1 MLRDSRHLTLPGF
14 RRRRMCRGFS
24 TVELLVASAILIV
37 LAAVAAVSF
46 TSYMDQVNTDLSGYQ
61 QRDLIDHIDVSMDM
75 IQSGAGSGLVSPS
88 TGARITNDTTCA
100 EFLDSLRVTV
110 AHLRNP
116 YDGSPAVTFS
126 TDYAVKHKRGKFRIT
141 CYRLHRHS
149 PANGGTCTMRNA
161 GIRVTH
167 FLYDCGG
174 KCGASNCIY
183 PSADCGDGV
192 VIDGWNY
199 GAQTD
204 TYFGKS
210 EIRFLTH
217 DNGSVKYHANGDP
230 MVDVAYGQSVCPGYS
245 VYTLPKEE
253 NY

>member
-1 MLRDSRHLTLPGF
+1 MRH
-14 RRRRMCRGFS
+14 GFS

-37 LAAVAAVSF
+37 LAAVAAVTF

-100 EFLDSLRVTV
+100 EFLDSLKATV

-126 TDYAVKHKRGKFRIT
+126 TDYDIRQKRGKIRIT
-141 CYRLHRHS
+141 CYRMHKHT
-149 PANGGTCTMRNA
+149 AGNGGTCRMRNA

-167 FLYDCGG
+167 FKYNCGG
-174 KCGASNCIY
+174 KCGSPTCTY
-183 PSADCGDGV
+183 PGSDCGDGPL
-192 VIDGWNY
+192 IDGWKH

-204 TYFGKS
+204 KYYGTV
-210 EIRFLTH
+210 EARFLRH
-217 DNGSVKYHANGDP
+217 DNGTVKLFPWGDP

-245 VYTLPKEE
+245 VYNLPKEA